1 LEHAWRRAAAGRL
14 EMVVHSRLELE
25 IRFLQFVVC
34 SCLNSFWTRQRRA
47 ADLVKKGWSSFPS
60 SSLLIILSM

>member
-1 LEHAWRRAAAGRL
+1 LEHAWRRAAARRL

-34 SCLNSFWTRQRRA
+34 SCLNSFWTRQRE
-47 ADLVKKGWSSFPS
+47 LQISSKKVGRR
-60 SSLLIILSM
+60 SLLHPC